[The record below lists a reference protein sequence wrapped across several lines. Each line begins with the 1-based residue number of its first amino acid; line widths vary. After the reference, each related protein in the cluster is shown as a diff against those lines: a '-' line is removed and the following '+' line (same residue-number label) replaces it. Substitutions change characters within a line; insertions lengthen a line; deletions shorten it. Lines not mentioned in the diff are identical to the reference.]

1 MTGDEQED
9 AMRVQADAMRR
20 AQVEPM
26 TLAGILAWLAV
37 GAMLA
42 VIVLGALWLMTW
54 AG

>member
-1 MTGDEQED
+1 MTGDELKRWQTSD
-9 AMRVQADAMRR
+9 AERR

-37 GAMLA
+37 GVMVA
-42 VIVLGALWLMTW
+42 VIIVGALWLTW